1 MILRLKNIV
10 LVPKKTNLYR
20 KQLSEELK
28 GELFADY
35 MAFIKPI
42 GKNLRAL
49 RIYTGISNESLVEV
63 LMMKYNFQTSSKTL
77 SVIENNKTGDYKPI
91 SFIYIALLA
100 KYWGITTNQLFTID
114 YSIEDNLPDHI
125 KARKKYNRA
134 LVSSHVLTFGNK
146 FNIPLLS
153 SFPSIPI
160 QS

>member
-1 MILRLKNIV
+1 MA
-10 LVPKKTNLYR
+10 KKSTLYR
-20 KQLSEELK
+20 EQLSDKLK
-28 GELFADY
+28 GELFNDY
-35 MAFIKPI
+35 RAFLKPV

-49 RIYTGISNESLVEV
+49 RIYTGISNESLAAL
-63 LMMKYNFQTSSKTL
+63 LMTKYSFKTSGQTL
-77 SVIENNKTGDYKPI
+77 SLIEINKLDDYKPV
-91 SFIYIALLA
+91 SLIYIALLA

-134 LVSSHVLTFGNK
+134 LISSHVLTFGNK